1 VAKFCYSVC
10 FFIVVRKHTVENK
23 HVDWAMT
30 PCCLPDFDP
39 EAVGR
44 LFLRSA
50 GINI

>member
-1 VAKFCYSVC
+1 VAKCCYSVHE
-10 FFIVVRKHTVENK
+10 FNVVRRHTVENK

-30 PCCLPDFDP
+30 PCCLIDFDP

-50 GINI
+50 GINR